1 MLLCYSAKIVG
12 VIKIT
17 KSVVLLDLVLLVN
30 SQPKSGMS
38 PKSGTLRVWS
48 VSREV
53 NNPPMTTVWPFF
65 TRTSVEAARVVVSL
79 EKSKP
84 ELTKS
89 EYEGCT

>member
-12 VIKIT
+12 VIKMT

-48 VSREV
+48 V
-53 NNPPMTTVWPFF
+53 
-65 TRTSVEAARVVVSL
+65 
-79 EKSKP
+79 
-84 ELTKS
+84 
-89 EYEGCT
+89 